1 MANRYENETY
11 IEWYTRK
18 LGTIHQYSGMTIG
31 QLGRKLTTLQRD
43 LGATLVYLRRDPD
56 SETANMMRDL
66 VEPHYDAVVEEI
78 RRWRSERAA

>member
-1 MANRYENETY
+1 MENETY

-18 LGTIHQYSGMTIG
+18 LGSVHQYQEMTPG
-31 QLGRKLTTLQRD
+31 QLGKSFATLQRD

-56 SETANMMRDL
+56 SISVNMMRDL
-66 VEPHYDAVVEEI
+66 VEPHYDAVVKEI